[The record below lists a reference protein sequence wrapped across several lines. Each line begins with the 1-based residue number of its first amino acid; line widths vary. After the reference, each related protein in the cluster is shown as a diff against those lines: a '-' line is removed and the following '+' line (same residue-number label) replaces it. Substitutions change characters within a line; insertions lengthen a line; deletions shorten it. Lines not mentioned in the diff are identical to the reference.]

1 MQTIFIFFLYLL
13 VYVVISK
20 VVRDLIIYYS
30 QARVMIKKKIERI
43 KIYLELLRIPI
54 LISISIMIT
63 IAKKKIRNRNF
74 S

>member
-30 QARVMIKKKIERI
+30 QARVMIKKKNWAYKDIFRIIENPNI
-43 KIYLELLRIPI
+43 NI
-54 LISISIMIT
+54 
-63 IAKKKIRNRNF
+63 N
-74 S
+74 